1 MKDKLM
7 YLVGKIAVKGYEKTV
22 VKPIRNELKHYRVI
36 KEMNEVAHTLIE
48 DEDPRFNE
56 LGVRIAK
63 ANLLALT
70 NMAKAK

>member
-7 YLVGKIAVKGYEKTV
+7 YLVGKMAVKGYEKAI
-22 VKPIRNELKHYRVI
+22 VKPIRNELKQFRVI

-48 DEDPRFNE
+48 DKDPRFNE

-63 ANLLALT
+63 ANLKALA
-70 NMAKAK
+70 NMAKAN

>member
-7 YLVGKIAVKGYEKTV
+7 YLVGKMAVKGYEKTV
-22 VKPIRNELKHYRVI
+22 VIPARNELKQFRVI

-63 ANLLALT
+63 ANLKALA
-70 NMAKAK
+70 NMTKAN